1 MKKKLFILVSAC
13 LILAVKPFEMD
24 VSASE
29 AYRQAVCSLSSDKNR
44 GIELPSGER
53 TEENAETKPED
64 DASSQESE
72 TEQLEK
78 DAGEIHLEKDVETQP
93 GKENEEIKQ
102 EEKPYETRVSLG
114 LLLYKGDTTS
124 VGIRYFNRNAYYVA
138 SSDPSVVKASN
149 KGRIKALKCGKADV
163 TAVLETDG
171 RRDELV
177 LHVHVKASSYA
188 KTSSHGKGT
197 EKISLASQAGLE
209 AYRELAP
216 GKTLRLN
223 VLEKSAGSEVACQS
237 SDVSIAEVDSKGTVT
252 AKKQGACTI
261 HILLN
266 NGKNKAVYRVRLYVK
281 PPQGLI
287 VTNEQKDAFFNGSVM
302 VGNSLGVGLARYCR
316 QQYTGQRR
324 ASCAA
329 ILQ

>member
-1 MKKKLFILVSAC
+1 MSY
-13 LILAVKPFEMD
+13 
-24 VSASE
+24 SGSE
-29 AYRQAVCSLSSDKNR
+29 TVRNGCISFGGRQAVCSLSSDKNR

-102 EEKPYETRVSLG
+102 EEKPYETRVSLR

-177 LHVHVKASSYA
+177 LHVHVKESSYA
-188 KTSSHGKGT
+188 KISSHGEGA
-197 EKISLASQAGLE
+197 EKISRASQAGLE

-216 GKTLRLN
+216 GGTLKLK
-223 VLEKSAGSEVACQS
+223 VSQKSAGSEVACQS